1 MNTVLTIAGS
11 DSCGGAGIQA
21 DLKTFAALRTYG
33 LSVITAVTAQNTCG
47 VMAIREMDREII
59 QAQMDAIYADIPV
72 AAVKIGMLSS
82 REIVCVVAAGL
93 ARYRAEKVVLDPVML
108 SKSGRSLLSDEAVAS
123 LKTDLI
129 PQACVVTPNLPEA
142 EALAGFAVT
151 DEASM
156 LRAAK
161 LIYEMGAKHVVIKGG
176 HLKGAAADLF
186 YDGKTVEVFSQAR
199 LIAKHTHGTGC
210 TFSSAIAAGLAK
222 GLSVRDAVVQ
232 AKAYITMTIAHGF
245 VLGKGVGP
253 MQHFYGLYEK
263 AGKC

>member
-186 YDGKTVEVFSQAR
+186 YDGKTVEVFFAGTPDSETYAW
-199 LIAKHTHGTGC
+199 HGLHI
-210 TFSSAIAAGLAK
+210 F
-222 GLSVRDAVVQ
+222 
-232 AKAYITMTIAHGF
+232 
-245 VLGKGVGP
+245 LGYCGG
-253 MQHFYGLYEK
+253 
-263 AGKC
+263 AGKRLKCSRCCCSGESVYHNDDCAWICAGQRGRTDAAFLWII